1 MDVRTIGVIGA
12 GPTGRRIALA
22 AIRGGYHV
30 ILEDVSPD
38 ILEEGVAFIEDS
50 LSRNGTREA
59 VAPNR
64 ETGTL
69 AQLSTLGRADELCRQ
84 ADFLIETTPEELEV
98 KLEIFTI
105 YDKFAKPGA
114 ILASHT
120 RLSITDLA
128 AITFRSENC
137 VAMCFFDGGQQ
148 KASVEV
154 VAGLETSDA
163 TVAACVEVARRMLM
177 ECTAV
182 REQADSPIGAE
193 PRSEAGWKG
202 ASE

>member
-1 MDVRTIGVIGA
+1 MDVKTIGVIGA

-22 AIRGGYHV
+22 AILGGYHV

-38 ILEEGVAFIEDS
+38 MLERGVTFIEDS
-50 LSRNGTREA
+50 LNRNRTLEA

-64 ETGTL
+64 EAGML
-69 AQLSTLGRADELCRQ
+69 APLSTLGRADELCRR

-105 YDKFAKPGA
+105 FDKFAKPGA
-114 ILASHT
+114 ILASDT

-128 AITFRSENC
+128 AITFRGEDC
-137 VAMCFFDGGQQ
+137 VGMRFVDGGHQ
-148 KASVEV
+148 KASVAV

-163 TVAACVEVARRMLM
+163 AVMACVEVARRMGM
-177 ECTAV
+177 ECTIA
-182 REQADSPIGAE
+182 REQADSSVGNK
-193 PRSEAGWKG
+193 PRPEARWKG